1 MVADSKKI
9 LDSGLVGS
17 KIWADSAENCCFCRI
32 QLGLAFVVSEMPST
46 DFPLCWE
53 STGDHWWYASPIDW
67 AAANGHYDL
76 VRELLRID
84 GNHLIQLASL
94 RRIRRLESVWDDDEH
109 FEDVAKHRSQ
119 VAQKLLLEC
128 ESKRGKDSLIQG
140 GYGGWLL
147 YTAASAGD
155 LSFIEELLKRDP
167 LLVFGEGEY
176 GVTDILYAAARSKS
190 SEVFRL
196 LIGYALFPRFSE
208 GKRKEANEDTKEI
221 PEAYKREMMNRAVH
235 AAARGGNLMM
245 LKELLGDCCDAL
257 AFRDVQGSTI
267 LHAAAGRG
275 QVEVVKDLIASFDI
289 IDCSDNQGNTALH
302 VAAYRGQSPTVEALV
317 LASPSTMYS
326 RNNNGETFL
335 HMAVTGFQTSIFR
348 RVDHQIVLM
357 KQLVSGNVFNI
368 EEIINAKNNDG
379 RTALHLAIIGN
390 VHTDLV
396 ELLMSVVSI
405 DVNVCDNNGMTP
417 LDLLKQRPH
426 SASSELLTTQ
436 LISAGGVFTCENYSA
451 RRIMASHLR
460 LRSFGISPGTSFKIP
475 DSELFSHMGIGERG
489 TVIQSDGIASASL
502 STDPEEMR
510 KFDFVMENHSPKNST
525 KQSSVND
532 TALRLKRLLG
542 WPKMKKKK
550 PEVPKKTID
559 EISLSSSEEIPIS
572 LRQRYSQRS
581 SLANN
586 KRTSSVRN
594 NVQSPIAK
602 KKFAFGLVQG
612 VMHAMPHSNAK
623 HRSCSS
629 SFSKSPLSS
638 HSSLDKQKD
647 ILVEN
652 NMAEASGCAQTVDA
666 VPSVPA
672 RGNKKLMKRI
682 CFGASGSQKQHE
694 SYDRSFP
701 SISS

>member
-1 MVADSKKI
+1 M
-9 LDSGLVGS
+9 
-17 KIWADSAENCCFCRI
+17 
-32 QLGLAFVVSEMPST
+32 Q
-46 DFPLCWE
+46 
-53 STGDHWWYASPIDW
+53 
-67 AAANGHYDL
+67 
-76 VRELLRID
+76 
-84 GNHLIQLASL
+84 
-94 RRIRRLESVWDDDEH
+94 
-109 FEDVAKHRSQ
+109 
-119 VAQKLLLEC
+119 
-128 ESKRGKDSLIQG
+128 
-140 GYGGWLL
+140 
-147 YTAASAGD
+147 
-155 LSFIEELLKRDP
+155 
-167 LLVFGEGEY
+167 
-176 GVTDILYAAARSKS
+176 
-190 SEVFRL
+190 
-196 LIGYALFPRFSE
+196 
-208 GKRKEANEDTKEI
+208 
-221 PEAYKREMMNRAVH
+221 
-235 AAARGGNLMM
+235 
-245 LKELLGDCCDAL
+245 
-257 AFRDVQGSTI
+257 
-267 LHAAAGRG
+267 
-275 QVEVVKDLIASFDI
+275 VVKDLIASFDI